1 MREVSPVA
9 SEPDLDFTSAL
20 LAEDEDNF
28 SDESDSAFIDAAQ
41 AASNRK
47 SKTKNGQKSGGSAFQ
62 SMGLLPSLSK
72 AISHKGFKVP
82 TPIQRKT
89 IPLILEKRDVVG
101 MARTGSGKTAAF
113 VIPMIQHLKMHTAKT
128 GARAVIMSPSRELAL
143 QTLKVV
149 KELGKGTDLKTV
161 LLVGGDSLEEHFAA
175 MSGNPDIIIATPGRF
190 LHIKVEMNLALG
202 SVEYIVFDEADRL
215 FEMGFAAQLTEILH
229 TLPTARQSL
238 LFSATLP
245 VSLVE
250 FAKAGLTDPVLVR
263 LDVDSKISSDLESA
277 FFSVQTT
284 EKEGALLYI
293 LSDIIKLE
301 SGANMKQ
308 ISTEKDPKKRKRREE
323 VAPNATIV
331 FACTKHHVDYIASL
345 LTLGGYKVSYIYGAL
360 DQTARRNQIDDFK
373 SGRTN
378 ILVVTDVA
386 ARGIDIPI
394 LANVINYDF
403 PAQPKIFVHRVGR
416 TARAGKRGWSYSLV
430 RAEDC
435 AYLLDLQLFLSRRL
449 VTAHTGGEAIDYTK
463 DVVLGALPRDGAE
476 RGSEWA
482 NKTIHDD
489 ADLMAMKKVAGKG
502 EKLYL
507 RTRPTASVDSIRR
520 AKEVVKSLGWV
531 DVNPLLASSVD
542 KSSDARTE
550 MLKRV
555 GNFRPVETVFE
566 IGHRGN
572 NEAANIMRTRRDKFT
587 IDPAKSIAID
597 TVDTI
602 TTRTV
607 DGEAHGSGDEAVPI
621 IEEMA
626 DESDIEAAFPASN
639 SLSKHSLTGSNR
651 TKKRKRGA
659 DDFKDS
665 ENYMAH
671 YDPSVN
677 AMDHAYDVNSFAEAA
692 RHETLDLA
700 TDEGKDAKQNRGK
713 KWDPKQKKFVNV
725 ANETDGSKGHAS
737 KMIRGESGVKIPAS
751 YSAGRYA
758 AWKNSTKNKGAEAMP
773 LDNKADKRFKH
784 HTVQAPKA
792 ADKYRDDYY
801 AKKKQNDAAREKG
814 VGVQGTKTELKNVH
828 QIRKERN
835 EKTKRREKNARPAAR
850 GGSSSRGG
858 GGRGGGRGASRGGGS
873 SRGGRGG
880 SGGSRGGKR

>member
-1 MREVSPVA
+1 MRQPSPVE
-9 SEPDLDFTSAL
+9 SEAELDFSSTL
-20 LAEDEDNF
+20 LQADEADL
-28 SDESDSAFIDAAQ
+28 SDESDSAFIQAAQ
-41 AASNRK
+41 TASNRK
-47 SKTKNGQKSGGSAFQ
+47 TTSKNGQKSGGTAFQ

-128 GARAVIMSPSRELAL
+128 GARAVIMSPSRELAM

-190 LHIKVEMNLALG
+190 LHIKVEMNLPLS

-215 FEMGFAAQLTEILH
+215 FEMGFASQLTEILH
-229 TLPTARQSL
+229 ALPTTRQTL

-250 FAKAGLTDPVLVR
+250 FAKAGLADPVLVR
-263 LDVDSKISSDLESA
+263 LDLDSKISTDLESA
-277 FFSVQTT
+277 FFSIQTT

-301 SGANMKQ
+301 SGPDVAGK
-308 ISTEKDPKKRKRREE
+308 KDGVIKKRRREE
-323 VAPNATIV
+323 VAPNATII
-331 FACTKHHVDYIASL
+331 FACTKHHVDYLATL
-345 LTLGGYKVSYIYGAL
+345 LGVSGYRVSYIYGAL
-360 DQTARRNQIDDFK
+360 DQTARRNQIDAFK
-373 SGRTN
+373 SGQTN

-430 RAEDC
+430 RTEDT

-449 VTAHTGGEAIDYTK
+449 VTAHTTGDAADYTK
-463 DVVLGALPRDGAE
+463 DVALGSLPREGVE
-476 RGSEWA
+476 RGSEWVS
-482 NKTIHDD
+482 KTLGDD
-489 ADLMAMKKVAGKG
+489 SDLLAMKRTAAKG

-507 RTRPTASVDSIRR
+507 RTRPTASSDSIRR
-520 AKEVVKSLGWV
+520 AKEVIKSAGWSGL
-531 DVNPLLASSVD
+531 NPVLA
-542 KSSDARTE
+542 DAVLPEEDERTNL
-550 MLKRV
+550 MRKV
-555 GNFRPVETVFE
+555 SGFRPAETVFE

-572 NEAANIMRTRRDKFT
+572 NEAANIMRHRRDKFT
-587 IDPAKSIAID
+587 IDPERSVAKDIQVKLSRPIVS
-597 TVDTI
+597 TEEN
-602 TTRTV
+602 
-607 DGEAHGSGDEAVPI
+607 EAGDEEATPI
-621 IEEMA
+621 IEQMA
-626 DESDIEAAFPASN
+626 GDEELEAAFPTTLTIN
-639 SLSKHSLTGSNR
+639 SKS
-651 TKKRKRGA
+651 KKRKRNG
-659 DDFKDS
+659 DFKDT
-665 ENYMAH
+665 ENYMSH
-671 YDPSVN
+671 YDPSAN

-700 TDEGKDAKQNRGK
+700 TDEGKDAKQQKGK

-725 ANETDGSKGHAS
+725 ANETDGSKGRSS
-737 KMIRGESGVKIPAS
+737 KMIKGESGVKIPAS

-758 AWKNSTKNKGAEAMP
+758 AWKNATKNKGSEVMP
-773 LDNKADKRFKH
+773 LDASSGSREKRFKH
-784 HTVQAPKA
+784 HSVQAPKA
-792 ADKYRDDYY
+792 ADKFRDDYY
-801 AKKKQNDAAREKG
+801 AKRKQNKAADDKG
-814 VGVQGTKTELKNVH
+814 IGKRGIKDELKGVH
-828 QIRKERN
+828 QIRKDRQ
-835 EKTKRREKNARPAAR
+835 EKEKRREKNARPTTGAGAR
-850 GGSSSRGG
+850 
-858 GGRGGGRGASRGGGS
+858 GRGGGRGRGASRAGGGRGGGS
-873 SRGGRGG
+873 SRGR
-880 SGGSRGGKR
+880 R

>member
-1 MREVSPVA
+1 MRDESPA
-9 SEPDLDFTSAL
+9 PSEPDLDFSNAL
-20 LAEDEDNF
+20 VGEDHSDF
-28 SDESDSAFIDAAQ
+28 SDDGDSAFIDAAQ
-41 AASNRK
+41 QASNRK
-47 SKTKNGQKSGGSAFQ
+47 AKSKNGIKSGGTAFQ

-72 AISHKGFKVP
+72 AISHKGFKIP

-113 VIPMIQHLKMHTAKT
+113 VIPMIQHLKLHTAKT

-190 LHIKVEMNLALG
+190 LHIKVEMNLALS

-229 TLPTARQSL
+229 TLPATRQTL

-293 LSDIIKLE
+293 LSDIVKLDTA
-301 SGANMKQ
+301 GALVPTHDGKE
-308 ISTEKDPKKRKRREE
+308 TTKKRKRKEE
-323 VAPNATIV
+323 VAPNATII
-331 FACTKHHVDYIASL
+331 FACTKHHVDYLYTL
-345 LTLGGYKVSYIYGAL
+345 LTLAGYKASYIYGAL

-373 SGRTN
+373 SGRSN

-430 RAEDC
+430 RAEDA

-449 VTAHTGGEAIDYTK
+449 VTSHTTGELPDYTK
-463 DVVLGALPRDGAE
+463 DVVLGSLPRDGVE

-482 NKTIHDD
+482 NKTIGDD
-489 ADLMAMKKVAGKG
+489 ADLQAMKKVAGKG

-507 RTRPTASVDSIRR
+507 RTRPTAANDSIRR
-520 AKEVVKSLGWV
+520 AKEIIKSSGWV
-531 DVNPLLASSVD
+531 DINPLLANAVE
-542 KSSDARTE
+542 KGSDARIE

-555 GNFRPVETVFE
+555 GTFRPVETVFE

-572 NEAANIMRTRRDKFT
+572 NEAANIMRNRREKFV
-587 IDPAKSIAID
+587 IDPARSQPSDSKKDEDVALAGPDEDSD
-597 TVDTI
+597 TNEPAPV
-602 TTRTV
+602 
-607 DGEAHGSGDEAVPI
+607 

-626 DESDIEAAFPASN
+626 DESDLEAAFPKSN
-639 SLSKHSLTGSNR
+639 SLSKQSLSGSNLTR
-651 TKKRKRGA
+651 KRKRGA
-659 DDFKDS
+659 SDFKDT
-665 ENYMAH
+665 ENYMSH
-671 YDPSVN
+671 YDPSAN
-677 AMDHAYDVNSFAEAA
+677 AMDHAYDVNSFSAAA

-713 KWDPKQKKFVNV
+713 KWDPKQKKFINV
-725 ANETDGSKGHAS
+725 ANETDGSKGSAS

-751 YSAGRYA
+751 YSAGRYN
-758 AWKNSTKNKGAEAMP
+758 AWKNSSKNKGTEAMP
-773 LDNKADKRFKH
+773 LATSKDRRFKH
-784 HTVQAPKA
+784 HAQAVPKS
-792 ADKYRDDYY
+792 ADKFRDDYY
-801 AKKKQNDAAREKG
+801 AKKKQNEAAKEKG
-814 VGVQGTKTELKNVH
+814 IGVKGVQSELKNKH
-828 QIRKERN
+828 QIRKDRN
-835 EKTKRREKNARPAAR
+835 EKTRRKEKNARPSMR
-850 GGSSSRGG
+850 
-858 GGRGGGRGASRGGGS
+858 
-873 SRGGRGG
+873 GRGG
-880 SGGSRGGKR
+880 SKAAGRGGRR

>member
-1 MREVSPVA
+1 MRDDSPA
-9 SEPDLDFTSAL
+9 PSEPDLDFSNAL
-20 LAEDEDNF
+20 IADEHSNF
-28 SDESDSAFIDAAQ
+28 SDDSDSAFIDAAQ
-41 AASNRK
+41 QASNRK
-47 SKTKNGQKSGGSAFQ
+47 TKTKNGLKSGATAFQ

-190 LHIKVEMNLALG
+190 LHIKVEMNLALS

-229 TLPTARQSL
+229 ALPATRQTL

-250 FAKAGLTDPVLVR
+250 FAKAGLSDPVLVR

-284 EKEGALLYI
+284 DKEGALLYI
-293 LSDIIKLE
+293 LSDIVKLDTASKLSPQDE
-301 SGANMKQ
+301 VRDS
-308 ISTEKDPKKRKRREE
+308 KKRKRKEE
-323 VAPNATIV
+323 VAPGATII
-331 FACTKHHVDYIASL
+331 FACTKHHVDYIYTL
-345 LTLGGYKVSYIYGAL
+345 LTLAGYKASYIYGAL

-373 SGRTN
+373 SGKSN
-378 ILVVTDVA
+378 VLVVTDVA

-416 TARAGKRGWSYSLV
+416 TARAGKRGWSFSLV
-430 RAEDC
+430 RAEDA

-449 VTAHTGGEAIDYTK
+449 VTAHTGGEAVDYTK
-463 DVVLGALPRDGAE
+463 DVVLGALPRDGIE

-489 ADLMAMKKVAGKG
+489 ADLQAMKKVAGKG

-507 RTRPTASVDSIRR
+507 RTRPTASNDSIRR
-520 AKEVVKSLGWV
+520 AKEVIKSSGWV
-531 DVNPLLASSVD
+531 DVNPLLANVVE
-542 KSSDARTE
+542 KGNDARVD

-555 GNFRPVETVFE
+555 GSFRPAETVFE

-572 NEAANIMRTRRDKFT
+572 NEAANIMRHRRDKFV
-587 IDPAKSIAID
+587 IDPAKSRPSDSPAP
-597 TVDTI
+597 VL
-602 TTRTV
+602 
-607 DGEAHGSGDEAVPI
+607 SQAVPI
-621 IEEMA
+621 ESNEDDETAAVIEEMA
-626 DESDIEAAFPASN
+626 NESDIEAAFPASN
-639 SLSKHSLTGSNR
+639 AVSKKSLSGSNLTR
-651 TKKRKRGA
+651 KRKRGTS
-659 DDFKDS
+659 DFKDN
-665 ENYMAH
+665 ENYMSH

-677 AMDHAYDVNSFAEAA
+677 AMDHAYDVNSFSEAA
-692 RHETLDLA
+692 RHEALDLA

-725 ANETDGSKGHAS
+725 ANETDGSKGSAS

-758 AWKNSTKNKGAEAMP
+758 AWKSSSKNTGPDAMP
-773 LDNKADKRFKH
+773 LDNSRDRRFKH
-784 HTVQAPKA
+784 HALAVPKA
-792 ADKYRDDYY
+792 ADKFRDDYY
-801 AKKKQNDAAREKG
+801 AKKKQNEVAKDKGIGVKG
-814 VGVQGTKTELKNVH
+814 VQSELKNKH

-835 EKTKRREKNARPAAR
+835 EKTRRQEKNARPTARGRGGARGGAR
-850 GGSSSRGG
+850 GGSKA
-858 GGRGGGRGASRGGGS
+858 GGRGNRR
-873 SRGGRGG
+873 
-880 SGGSRGGKR
+880 